1 MINEAILKTL
11 KLVRYKNYEK
21 SVRVEF
27 NVGPILLTSAYQE
40 EKKNWRKEKSYSV
53 FHSKK
58 NIRTGSDE
66 EAYYSRGEEC
76 DNYIYIL

>member
-1 MINEAILKTL
+1 MKNEAILKTL
-11 KLVRYKNYEK
+11 KLVRYKNDEK
-21 SVRVEF
+21 SVRGEF
-27 NVGPILLTSAYQE
+27 NVGPILLTSACQTNKKIG
-40 EKKNWRKEKSYSV
+40 EKKRATRDFTLKE
-53 FHSKK
+53 